1 MVSPAMLMITQN
13 CFPSDADHSQL
24 YRFAR
29 DLHPHTEASKFV
41 SAKLVTT
48 HICTFCKT
56 PTPPLETTSPSQQNR
71 KTVNLII
78 TLNFLYLS
86 QEIQI
91 PSRDP
96 EFILAKL
103 MITRTWTFC
112 KGPTSPTKTA
122 SPSQLK
128 SKTTNLLITHNFT
141 FYHIPSS
148 HGTWIS
154 AKLITRTCTSHTF
167 LQETR
172 IPYRRL
178 QICLHRADCKST
190 STELTVTC
198 NFSFLQEIQIP
209 AQLASV
215 SQQNWPPT
223 FVPFA
228 GVYPFNSLL
237 KTLFSR
243 FSAINT
249 QAFHVFASCSSISI
263 TDELTHAGG
272 LVTL

>member
-178 QICLHRADCKST
+178 ANLSPQSRLQVYLNRADSH
-190 STELTVTC
+190 
-198 NFSFLQEIQIP
+198 LQLQLFAGDP
-209 AQLASV
+209 DPCTARKCVSAKLASHICTFCR
-215 SQQNWPPT
+215 SLPFQLFTQNLVFLIFCHQYT
-223 FVPFA
+223 SF
-228 GVYPFNSLL
+228 SCLCLL
-237 KTLFSR
+237 F
-243 FSAINT
+243 
-249 QAFHVFASCSSISI
+249 FH
-263 TDELTHAGG
+263 LHH
-272 LVTL
+272 